1 MRGGIQKKGNRYYA
15 VIYDGIDPG
24 TGKKRRRWVAAGTRR
39 ADAERVLADEIR
51 RKYDGE
57 PVPTE
62 KLTLGQYLTD
72 RWLPIQKSRVR
83 ATTYDSYRRTVD
95 LHVLPALGRRP
106 LDRLTVED
114 IDLFY
119 ATLLTDGRK
128 KPKKA
133 ESSEKGTDTDRTVSG
148 LAPKTV
154 RNIHL
159 MLNKAMADAQ
169 RKGMVARNVVGLADA
184 PTLKN
189 RQEGN
194 IKAWDADQLRVF
206 LDSVRDH
213 RLHPAFQ
220 LSSHTGMRRGEVLGL
235 RWCDLDLDV
244 RRISVRQALVS
255 IAYDVEISD
264 VKTGTGRRTIDLDP
278 GTVEVMRTWRAER
291 TEEKGGTEPIGEEL
305 VFVKPDGAWIHPQSF
320 SQVLDRKVA
329 KLDIPTISL
338 HDLRHTHATL
348 LLKAGV
354 NVKVVSERLGH
365 ANVAFTMS
373 VYQHVLPGMQAEA
386 ADTFSLL
393 IRDQRGKAAGRKA
406 EGSLAGDKKAE
417 Q

>member
-1 MRGGIQKKGNRYYA
+1 MRGGIQKKGRNYYA

-24 TGKKRRRWVAAGTRR
+24 TGRKIRRWVPAGTRR
-39 ADAERVLADEIR
+39 ADAEKVLADLIR

-62 KLTLGQYLTD
+62 KLTLAEYLVG
-72 RWLPIQKSRVR
+72 RWLPIQKSRLR
-83 ATTYDSYRRTVD
+83 ASTYDSYRRNIE
-95 LHVLPALGRRP
+95 LHVIPALGQRQ
-106 LDRLTVED
+106 LDKLTAED

-119 ATLLTDGRK
+119 ATLLTEGWLKSTGGKGSK
-128 KPKKA
+128 KTRA
-133 ESSEKGTDTDRTVSG
+133 EAPVG
-148 LAPKTV
+148 LDPKTV

-159 MLNKAMADAQ
+159 MLNKAMVDAQ
-169 RKGMVARNVVGLADA
+169 RKGFVVRNVVALADA

-194 IKAWDADQLRVF
+194 IKAWDAVQLRTF

-213 RLHPAFQ
+213 RLHPAFH
-220 LSSHTGMRRGEVLGL
+220 LASHTGMRRGEVLGL
-235 RWCDLDLDV
+235 RWCDLDIEGHRL
-244 RRISVRQALVS
+244 SVRQALVS
-255 IAYDVEISD
+255 IAYEVQISD

-278 GTVEVMRTWRAER
+278 ITIDVLKAWRIER
-291 TEEKGGTEPIGEEL
+291 AEEKGGIEPSGDEL
-305 VFVKPDGAWIHPQSF
+305 VLVKPDGSWIHPQSF

-329 KLDIPTISL
+329 KLDVPTISL

-354 NVKVVSERLGH
+354 PVKVVSERLGH

-373 VYQHVLPGMQAEA
+373 IYQHVLPGMQAEA
-386 ADTFSLL
+386 AAAFATL
-393 IRDQRGKAAGRKA
+393 IDNVIDWNDVIEQSGAPR
-406 EGSLAGDKKAE
+406 EGFE
-417 Q
+417 RRPR